1 MAIELIWKQ
10 ATLAPHATAVAEG
23 GELTYL
29 QLMRRAVRLAV
40 ALRQHGA
47 GREQPVGVCLP
58 RSSGLVIGALAATLA
73 GAPYLPVDPEWPAMR
88 IHAQLAEAGAVLL
101 VADPGL
107 EARLRSGAGVEV
119 RTEAELTRQVADVG
133 LGPAPQWVQSLD
145 ARDLAYIIFTSG
157 STGRPKGAEIT
168 HAGLANLVNWHCRA
182 FALTANDR
190 TTLLASPAF
199 DASVWEI
206 WPTLAAG
213 ASLHIPDAATRMD
226 AVLLRDW
233 MVATGITVSFAPTPL
248 AEQMIALPWP
258 KDTKLRLLLTG
269 GDVLRRRP
277 PAGLPFAL
285 VNNYGVSEATVVATS
300 GMVRPGDPTGDAK
313 RPSIGQAIDGVE
325 LRILDAAQHPAPDG
339 TAGELYIGGIG
350 VARGYRNRPELTAER
365 FVADPFSDRPG
376 ARLYRTGDRVC
387 RLPDGEI
394 AFLGR
399 SDDQIQLNGIRI
411 EPAEITAALDRHASV
426 AGSAVLAIEEREEK
440 WLAAY
445 IVPAAGANPT
455 AAELRGYLRRSLPAA
470 MIPARF
476 LAIEALPVTANGK
489 LDLAA
494 LRHAAAEPMRE
505 APFRAAAT
513 PVEERLAAAVAET
526 LGVAQLGMDDN
537 FFDLGGHSLVAAQ
550 LAASVRACLGVSL
563 PLRVIFEHPTVAEM
577 GAVIEER
584 ILAAAAPA
592 EAPMA
597 ELAS

>member
-1 MAIELIWKQ
+1 
-10 ATLAPHATAVAEG
+10 HAE
-23 GELTYL
+23 
-29 QLMRRAVRLAV
+29 
-40 ALRQHGA
+40 
-47 GREQPVGVCLP
+47 
-58 RSSGLVIGALAATLA
+58 
-73 GAPYLPVDPEWPAMR
+73 
-88 IHAQLAEAGAVLL
+88 LAEAGAVLL

-107 EARLRSGAGVEV
+107 EARLRSGAAVEV

-145 ARDLAYIIFTSG
+145 AQDLAYIVFTSG

-233 MVATGITVSFAPTPL
+233 MVATGVTVSFAPTPL
-248 AEQMIALPWP
+248 AEQMISLPWP
-258 KDTKLRLLLTG
+258 KETKLRLLLTG
-269 GDVLRRRP
+269 GDVLRRHP

-300 GMVRPGDPTGDAK
+300 GMVRPGKPTGDAK

-325 LRILDAAQHPAPDG
+325 LHILDAAQHSAPDG

-411 EPAEITAALDRHASV
+411 EPAEITAALDRHPGV

-445 IVPAAGANPT
+445 IVPATGANAT

-584 ILAAAAPA
+584 ILAAAPD